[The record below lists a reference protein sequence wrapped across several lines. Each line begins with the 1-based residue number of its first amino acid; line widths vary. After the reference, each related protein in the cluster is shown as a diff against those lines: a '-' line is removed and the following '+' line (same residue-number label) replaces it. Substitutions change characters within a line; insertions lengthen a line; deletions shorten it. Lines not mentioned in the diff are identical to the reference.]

1 MRGLVKA
8 SLPIWK
14 QVALSIVQV
23 LAIEAGVETVK
34 IGADVIRFKIEQH
47 FGTKVFRYEDD
58 EHERHGGEE
67 DDDEDDDDVDFR
79 VQ

>member
-34 IGADVIRFKIEQH
+34 IGADVVRFKIEQH
-47 FGTKVFRYEDD
+47 FGTKIFRYE
-58 EHERHGGEE
+58 E
-67 DDDEDDDDVDFR
+67 DDRHHGDEDEDEDDVDFR